1 MTLQETAPAAPSGA
15 PRRNGTVRR
24 VLRNTQTVTGIAL
37 MLAVVLLAAFG
48 PLFAPHLPTEIV
60 GRPFTGPSDG
70 VLLGTDVLGRDVLS
84 RVLSGGQLLIVM
96 SVAAT
101 ALGLVLGTVI
111 GITSAYV
118 SGLADFLTMRALDI
132 VLAFPSIVF
141 ALLFVSV
148 FGANPVLLV
157 VLVGIAHTPS
167 VARVIRGAAM
177 TIVSRDYVL
186 WARSI
191 GISPLT
197 ILRAEVFPNI
207 VSPLMVEAG
216 LRLMWSVGTIA
227 ALSFLGYG
235 IQPPTPDWGLMASE
249 NRNALSL
256 QPLSVVVPIA
266 VIGIFTIGANL
277 FAEGLGRIVAR
288 TEGAGA

>member
-1 MTLQETAPAAPSGA
+1 
-15 PRRNGTVRR
+15 
-24 VLRNTQTVTGIAL
+24 VLKNPQTVTGLAL
-37 MLAVVLLAAFG
+37 MLAVVLLATIG
-48 PLFAPHLPTEIV
+48 PILAPHQPTEIV

-70 VLLGTDVLGRDVLS
+70 IVLGTDVLGRDVLS
-84 RVLSGGQLLIVM
+84 RVLSGGQLLILM

-101 ALGLVLGTVI
+101 AIGLLLGTII
-111 GITSAYV
+111 GVTSAYV
-118 SGLADFLTMRALDI
+118 SGRADFLTMRVLDV

-157 VLVGIAHTPS
+157 VLVGVAHTPS
-167 VARVIRGAAM
+167 VARVMRGAAM
-177 TIVSRDYVL
+177 TVVTRDYVL

-191 GISPLT
+191 GIAPTT

-288 TEGAGA
+288 TEGTGA